1 MRDGLPES
9 LPPRRGR
16 DGMADAEAVSIVND
30 LMPEERGGVRR
41 LGDGRY
47 LGDPLPVGRLRD
59 LGIQDGELGLTT
71 LGDRVLAVLD
81 LDCRAQSAAGVL
93 YRWS

>member
-1 MRDGLPES
+1 
-9 LPPRRGR
+9 
-16 DGMADAEAVSIVND
+16 MADTEAVAIVND
-30 LMPEERGGVRR
+30 LMPEERSDVHKLSG
-41 LGDGRY
+41 GRY
-47 LGDPLPVGRLRD
+47 VGDPLPVGRLRE